1 MKIKSSTFLISA
13 VKPEQYPEADLPEI
27 AFAGRSNVGK
37 SSMINMLINRK
48 NLARTSSTPGKTQ
61 TVNFY
66 DIDGAFRFVD
76 LPGYGYAKVSKEQF
90 KSWGR
95 IIRTYLESRENLLE
109 VIQLV
114 DIRHKPSEQDRQMY
128 EWIVSAGFN
137 GIIIATKADKLGKS
151 QIQKQLNLIRKTLG
165 AEDRIILPISTS
177 QKLNKYRVWELFN
190 QIFEVNGHAIHM
202 ERQND
207 S

>member
-1 MKIKSSTFLISA
+1 MKISRSAFMISA
-13 VKPEQYPEADLPEI
+13 VKPDQYPEPDVPEI

-37 SSMINMLINRK
+37 SSMINMLLNRR
-48 NLARTSSTPGKTQ
+48 NLAKTSSTPGKTQ

-66 DIDGAFRFVD
+66 DIDGLFRFVD

-90 KSWGR
+90 KSWGKV
-95 IIRTYLESRENLLE
+95 IQTYLDQRSNLLE

-114 DIRHKPSEQDRQMY
+114 DIRHEPSAQDKEMY
-128 EWIVSAGFN
+128 RWILDSGYS
-137 GIIIATKADKLGKS
+137 GIIIATKADKLGAS
-151 QIQKQLNLIRKTLG
+151 QIQKQIKVIRKALQADG
-165 AEDRIILPISTS
+165 RVIIPLSAT
-177 QKLNKYRVWELFN
+177 QRLNKYKVWDLLNEV
-190 QIFEVNGHAIHM
+190 FEVNGYPIRL